1 MRILAIDPATQL
13 GYAFT
18 TGTKGVIR
26 HGSESFHNAK
36 WEGAGVRFMKFKA
49 WLETFE
55 DLDLIA
61 YEAVEN
67 HTSTYAAHAY
77 GGWVAILQAYCE
89 ERNIP
94 YTGFGVLEIKKFWTG
109 KGNAKKDDMI
119 RVAREK
125 GFNPE
130 DDNAADALAILH
142 LAKASFGQT

>member
-1 MRILAIDPATQL
+1 MRTLAIDPATQL
-13 GYAFT
+13 GYAYHKP
-18 TGTKGVIR
+18 GMKGVE
-26 HGSESFHNAK
+26 HGSESFHNNK

-49 WLETFE
+49 FLETFD
-55 DLDLIA
+55 DLDLIV

-77 GGWVAILQAYCE
+77 GGWIAILQAHCE

-94 YTGFGVLEIKKFWTG
+94 YTGYGVTEIKKFWTG
-109 KGNAKKDDMI
+109 KGNAKKTDMI

-125 GFNPE
+125 GYNPK

-142 LAKASFGQT
+142 YAMSLF